1 MPLTIVRSPRQDSLG
16 VRKPRVLPTDPEPD
30 SRLLPGS
37 RGRSR
42 VSWVRGHRADD
53 SPSDGASLSK
63 LPRDEMRKNRRTR
76 FRGDPCQ
83 DRTGSDPREAQAAGS
98 LGKGVALSL
107 GPHPNPDSQRSAPHA
122 TGFTVVRGE
131 GIRCQDALPLSHP
144 VPDKEVR
151 THLAGAPSPGTAGA
165 HPDGGPGAE
174 RPRHPLARLLAR
186 TSRTIPGRPA
196 ARALLRALCRA
207 LPAGRSLPRT
217 PGCALCSAPPRVLRR
232 KTDVQRGEETRPRG
246 FDPIARC
253 RFSFITM
260 EMNTEV
266 ISWLWKAFVKR
277 KYKEEEIEG

>member
-1 MPLTIVRSPRQDSLG
+1 
-16 VRKPRVLPTDPEPD
+16 
-30 SRLLPGS
+30 
-37 RGRSR
+37 
-42 VSWVRGHRADD
+42 
-53 SPSDGASLSK
+53 
-63 LPRDEMRKNRRTR
+63 MRKNRRTR

-107 GPHPNPDSQRSAPHA
+107 GPHPNPDCQRSAPN
-122 TGFTVVRGE
+122 TTRFTVVRGE

-217 PGCALCSAPPRVLRR
+217 PGCALCAAPPRVLVRAPTGVLAVSLPKLTGRVPGTFKGTSPRAGAARQPPPRR
-232 KTDVQRGEETRPRG
+232 GRWC
-246 FDPIARC
+246 RC
-253 RFSFITM
+253 Q
-260 EMNTEV
+260 V
-266 ISWLWKAFVKR
+266 
-277 KYKEEEIEG
+277 